1 LGSLILAAVA
11 GALIFLLAL
20 TTAVYRGR
28 AISAEMKRDEAVT
41 VAAKSLEAKQNA
53 EDGFSKIKLIFEER
67 AKLPLLAMM
76 TDEQVQNIANFL
88 AEKLFMSNARM
99 TDKIQ

>member
-1 LGSLILAAVA
+1 MA

-28 AISAEMKRDEAVT
+28 AISAEIKRDEAVT
-41 VAAKSLEAKQNA
+41 LATSALDAKQKA
-53 EDGFSKIKLIFEER
+53 EEGFVKIKEIFEER
-67 AKLPLLAMM
+67 AKLPLVAFM

-88 AEKLFMSNARM
+88 AEKLFVSNARM

>member
-28 AISAEMKRDEAVT
+28 AISAETKRDEAVT
-41 VAAKSLEAKQNA
+41 LSAQALDAKQKA
-53 EDGFSKIKLIFEER
+53 EEGFVKIKEVFDER
-67 AKLPLLAMM
+67 MKLPLAAIM

-88 AEKLFMSNARM
+88 AEKLFISNARM